1 MQNRLR
7 EICAENNI
15 TLQELGARLGKSRQ
29 YMSELGRGN
38 IRLTYDMAVKI
49 AQVFGTTPDALF
61 LPSESNNMGQ
71 LTGTD
76 GQ

>member
-61 LPSESNNMGQ
+61 LSSESNNMGQ
-71 LTGTD
+71 ATGTD